1 MSERR
6 GSTWTSLPR
15 RRPTLV
21 LLVYWLLA
29 VVATH
34 TPPFRTHG
42 PDEPPGLPWDKLF
55 HFFGYATLAWL
66 LMNALTRRRRLGVSL
81 LLAIGCVA
89 VYGVVDELTQP
100 PFGRHADVWDYA
112 ADLLGL
118 AFGLGAWMSGLRY
131 RDTVR
136 HA

>member
-1 MSERR
+1 MWM
-6 GSTWTSLPR
+6 TLPR

-21 LLVYWLLA
+21 LLAYWLLA

-34 TPPFRTHG
+34 TPPLRPHD
-42 PDEPPGLPWDKLF
+42 PDQPPGLPWDKLV

-66 LMNALTRRRRLGVSL
+66 LMNALTARRRLGFAVVVTV
-81 LLAIGCVA
+81 LAVA
-89 VYGVVDELTQP
+89 AYGVVDELTQP
-100 PFGRHADVWDYA
+100 PFGRTADVWDYA

-131 RDTVR
+131 RRDTMG